1 MNLRIWI
8 TTAALALAAATV
20 TATAREFQ
28 DSFGRSI
35 NAELVSHTGA
45 TSDTV
50 KINKGGK
57 ELTVKVSLFSE
68 GDQKFIR
75 DWMSKTAPTL
85 DYSFRVDT
93 AKTAADGAKAHAEKI
108 TYDVKLTN
116 QTREPVS
123 NLRVE
128 YRAYMMDYTGGGAA
142 GGLRKWAA
150 KRFGKRSVENAVG
163 KSEPVQ
169 KHVDGEVKIEGPLRF
184 NQTATFTTSALR
196 LDERDG
202 GRFSDGYKDEIL
214 GVIVRVYDTA
224 GKMVFEHRDTKTK
237 DFKWGDEEE
246 KPAVPEVR
254 LD

>member
-1 MNLRIWI
+1 MNTCRWI
-8 TTAALALAAATV
+8 TSVAFALAAA

-35 NAELVSHTGA
+35 NAELVSHTGVTA
-45 TSDTV
+45 ETV

-57 ELTVKVSLFSE
+57 EITVKVSLFSE
-68 GDQKFIR
+68 DDQKFIR
-75 DWMSKTAPTL
+75 DWMGKTAPKL
-85 DYSFRVDT
+85 NYSFRVDT
-93 AKTAADGAKAHAEKI
+93 SKTAEDGAKAHAEKI

-128 YRAYMMDYTGGGAA
+128 YRAYMMDYTGGGGAE

-163 KSEPVQ
+163 KSELVQ

-184 NQTATFTTSALR
+184 NQSATFTTSALKI
-196 LDERDG
+196 DERDG
-202 GRFSDGYKDEIL
+202 GRFSAGYKDEIL
-214 GVIVRVYDTA
+214 GVIVRIYDMA
-224 GKMVFEHRDTKTK
+224 GKMVFEHRDIKTK
-237 DFKWGDEEE
+237 DFKWGDEDE
-246 KPAVPEVR
+246 KPAGAEVR